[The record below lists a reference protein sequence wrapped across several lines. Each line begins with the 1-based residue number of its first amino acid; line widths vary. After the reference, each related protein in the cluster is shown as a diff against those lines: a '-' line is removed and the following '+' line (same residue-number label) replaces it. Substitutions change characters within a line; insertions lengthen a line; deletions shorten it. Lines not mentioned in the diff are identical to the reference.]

1 MDITIMAIVVD
12 IRSKYA
18 PKVQEILTQN
28 GCIIKTRLGLHHT
41 QQDACSENG
50 LIILELKGREEEISN
65 LKNELLK
72 LPEIRVNLMK
82 V

>member
-1 MDITIMAIVVD
+1 MDVTIMAIVVD

-28 GCIIKTRLGLHHT
+28 GCIIKTRLGLH
-41 QQDACSENG
+41 QMQDNPCSENG
-50 LIILELKGREEEISN
+50 LIILELKGKDNEIDN
-65 LKNELLK
+65 LRDSLLQ